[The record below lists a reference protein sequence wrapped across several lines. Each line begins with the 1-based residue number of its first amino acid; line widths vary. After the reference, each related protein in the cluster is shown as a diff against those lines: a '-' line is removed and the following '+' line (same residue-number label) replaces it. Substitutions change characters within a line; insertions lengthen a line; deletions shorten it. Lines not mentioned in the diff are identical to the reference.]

1 MSYFNHRTTC
11 PDHQALHRFMTPP
24 IGPLDNVSIEDKV
37 YPQLQYQW
45 HQRVAVRQL
54 QYWWHPRVAVRQHIN
69 EQLCNQWSNY
79 VQYLQTG
86 LTIAHTAQ
94 SPTTNTKATTVHIK
108 DWWVHPMKLRK
119 VCESKSL
126 CRITNPLL
134 TASMN
139 TKYLR
144 LWQLQ
149 AQSTSMD
156 TIPIYLRAPTSSKS
170 LTWANNAKRQS
181 NVYWLQ

>member
-1 MSYFNHRTTC
+1 MNF
-11 PDHQALHRFMTPP
+11 
-24 IGPLDNVSIEDKV
+24 
-37 YPQLQYQW
+37 
-45 HQRVAVRQL
+45 
-54 QYWWHPRVAVRQHIN
+54 
-69 EQLCNQWSNY
+69 CNQWSNY
-79 VQYLQTG
+79 VQYSQTG

-119 VCESKSL
+119 VSEPKSL

-144 LWQLQ
+144 LRQLR
-149 AQSTSMD
+149 ALLCPGYAYSTLMGNVKYTATSWTSCD
-156 TIPIYLRAPTSSKS
+156 KLHSVYALYQPKILREIAKYWCLIPIQLLS
-170 LTWANNAKRQS
+170 LKLLSITALCQAKCLGW
-181 NVYWLQ
+181 NC